1 MLESDRDTNNQSTPP
16 KVFISYGHD
25 SQAHKDRILA
35 LAARLREGG
44 IDADIDQ
51 YNPAPPEGWPRWMLD
66 RVEKADFVLI
76 ACTERYDCCF
86 QGKEEPGKGKGSTW
100 EGGVIIQKLYD
111 DQGHNSKFVP
121 IIFTVEESSFIP
133 SPLRGVTY
141 YELHN
146 DDGYNL
152 LYRRLTSQPETLKP
166 PLGLLQSL
174 PPRDRQQYF
183 LDENSRGGLKKRL
196 YDASKGL
203 LNWKRTLADD
213 RQIPRLELERLK
225 GCIQTEDS
233 STTILLGAPGSGKSA
248 LMAEL
253 GHWVEAENYVLLAIK
268 ADYLDNTIKTI
279 EDLQRYLRLDRHLYD
294 AIAAIA
300 DREKVVL
307 LIDQLDAISEL
318 LDRNPERL
326 NILLAT
332 IESLSNINNVH
343 IVATC
348 REFEFRHGSQFDRLD
363 NLDRLDL
370 SLPTWET
377 IAPLLEEKQ
386 HHPYQIGESFRQIL
400 QNPFHLGIFLEVA
413 KPGEVLDSLS
423 KLLDRLWQKYIL
435 ERSQA
440 KKYVKFLE
448 KIADRMTKEEVLWL
462 PNAIG
467 DDSPQ
472 IYQYLIRSGI
482 LIENSDNSTV
492 GFRHQTYYDH
502 TLARAYARESQSLTE
517 RVLTGQD
524 SLFVRPVL
532 LRSLTYLRGTDTI
545 RYQKQ
550 LITFLKTEK
559 QKIRYHIRSLLI
571 EFIAAQSHPNPVE
584 AELLIP
590 LLKSPK
596 EGIKVLDLTSGS
608 PGWFDLFHTRSE
620 FTNWLTK
627 PIEKAIYCRPI
638 LAMAATSAPERV
650 WSLLE
655 EYCLHDRAYD
665 NLSIVAIKN
674 ITVWTPERVV
684 RTAEIIRRSDIGWN
698 NVADITEKVT
708 ESLPNYAANIILAHL
723 NYRLD
728 RAIEAS
734 NIPLPK
740 LPADASESKKI
751 RRYRHNSFNVFENLL
766 KLENQFYQIEEFA
779 ANNPQSFLASIW
791 PWFIEV
797 VKRLVKEPNTPAIR
811 YREDDAYD
819 LDLFKGDL
827 IDSLVAAIVALVN
840 QDKIAFLKFVRDN
853 ETSDLLVVHRLLAK
867 GWEVIASAEPKRV
880 MDYLLADVRRFSLG
894 GNLHYHQET
903 ELLIVGIFPY
913 LEVEDREKIEIV
925 IQQFKY
931 YHPSGNRAADLSRRY
946 LEFNREHRLSL
957 LKAIPAPYLSDRS
970 RRLKEEEQRALPWV
984 EQREHY
990 SSTSVYRVGSRMTK
1004 AEMSRASDKA
1014 LLNLFERL
1022 SDNTAE
1028 TINRRESI
1036 DPSRSG
1042 DVNQQSREFGELVK
1056 DDPSRFFR
1064 LLSHLQPQCHE
1075 RYVGCAL
1082 ENLAKTDRPP
1092 SDLLD
1097 LIADLDRQGFASE
1110 DFRSHAATALQT
1122 IATTSSGL
1130 PQPSISLL
1138 ESWLPGYIDPK
1149 PSDGQDKEETSS
1161 DLKSPILFGTS
1172 GSHFLIGGR
1181 GHIIWTIADG
1191 YLRQSSP
1198 DLEGWAQFVRSQ
1210 IDVETHPR
1218 IWVEIFS
1225 RMQVLLNGDRPEA
1238 TELFDRII
1246 CNYPE
1251 VLKYPWALYS
1261 IGRLMGWFEP
1271 QETVRKWLM
1280 TIELDR
1286 STLSQQA
1293 YGELL
1298 LIYNLG
1304 YQDEWSMERIRYHLA
1319 LDNEAILCGL
1329 AHAASFLWARR
1340 ECRAIATEILYT
1352 LASSSFPSVRGAV
1365 ASIFQHYGERIEF
1378 DRGMLKIIEAVYKNK
1393 DLLSISAISLLEI
1406 IEERGLVDRHPKVV
1420 LAVCKKAI
1428 DLCKEL
1434 TKLNHDTSHL
1444 APSLT
1449 ALAIRLHRQPKF
1461 RKDGLKLFER
1471 LLALNL
1477 RETQSALETLDRKPN
1492 RSIPYYATKR
1502 RHYRRS

>member
-1 MLESDRDTNNQSTPP
+1 MPP
-16 KVFISYGHD
+16 KVFISYNHD
-25 SQAHKDRILA
+25 SQVHKDQILA
-35 LAARLREGG
+35 LADRLREGG
-44 IDADIDQ
+44 INADIDQ

-66 RVEKADFVLI
+66 RVEEADFVLI

-86 QGKEEPGKGKGSTW
+86 QGKKEPGKGKGSTW

-111 DQGHNSKFVP
+111 DQGYNSKFVP
-121 IIFTVEESSFIP
+121 IILTVEDSRFIP
-133 SPLRGVTY
+133 IPLRGVTH

-152 LYRRLTSQPETLKP
+152 LYRHLTSQPETLKP

-183 LDENSRGGLKKRL
+183 LDENSRNGLKESFHV
-196 YDASKGL
+196 ASQGL

-213 RQIPRLELERLK
+213 RQIPRLELEQLK
-225 GCIQTEDS
+225 NCIQTEDF

-253 GHWVEAENYVLLAIK
+253 GHWVEAENYALLAIK

-279 EDLQRYLRLDRHLYD
+279 EDLQRYLRLDRYLYD

-332 IESLSNINNVH
+332 IEALSEISNVH

-348 REFEFRHGSQFDRLD
+348 REFEFRHGSQFARLD

-377 IAPLLEEKQ
+377 IASLLEEKQ
-386 HHPYQIGESFRQIL
+386 HHPHQIGESLRQIL

-423 KLLDRLWQKYIL
+423 KLLDRLWQKYVL

-440 KKYVKFLE
+440 KKYIKFLE
-448 KIADRMTKEEVLWL
+448 KIAKRMTEEEVLWL
-462 PNAIG
+462 PNAIA
-467 DDSPQ
+467 DDSRQ
-472 IYQYLIRSGI
+472 IYQYLVRSGI
-482 LIENSDNSTV
+482 LIENSDNSTI
-492 GFRHQTYYDH
+492 GLRHQTYYDH

-532 LRSLTYLRGTDTI
+532 LRSLNYLRGTDTI

-550 LITFLKTEK
+550 LTTFLKTDK
-559 QKIRYHIRSLLI
+559 QKIRPHIRSLLI
-571 EFIAAQSHPNPVE
+571 EFIGSQSHPDSIE

-590 LLKSPK
+590 LLNATK
-596 EGIKVLDLTSGS
+596 EGIKVLELTSGN
-608 PGWFDLFHTRSE
+608 PHWFDLFRTRAE
-620 FTNWLTK
+620 FTNWLKK
-627 PIEKAIYCRPI
+627 PIEKAIYCRPL
-638 LAMAATSAPERV
+638 LAMAAAFAPEHV
-650 WSLLE
+650 WSLLQD
-655 EYCLHDRAYD
+655 YCLDDRAYD
-665 NLSIVAIKN
+665 NLSIVVIKN
-674 ITVWTPERVV
+674 IAVWTPDRAD
-684 RTAEIIRRSDIGWN
+684 RTAEIIRRSDIGWD
-698 NVADITEKVT
+698 NVTEIAEKVT
-708 ESLPNYAANIILAHL
+708 ESLPDYTATIILAHL

-728 RAIEAS
+728 RAIETS
-734 NIPLPK
+734 NIRLPE
-740 LPADASESKKI
+740 LPADASESEKI
-751 RRYRHNSFNVFENLL
+751 HRYRHNSFNVFENLL

-791 PWFIEV
+791 HWFIEV
-797 VKRLVKEPNTPAIR
+797 VERLIKDRVTPSIR
-811 YREDDAYD
+811 YREDYAYER
-819 LDLFKGDL
+819 DLFEGDL
-827 IDSLVAAIVALVN
+827 IDSLVAAIVALAK
-840 QDKIAFLKFVRDN
+840 QDKLAFLKFVCDN
-853 ETSDLLVVHRLLAK
+853 EASDLLVVHRLLAK

-880 MDYLLADVRRFSLG
+880 MDYLLADLRRFSLG
-894 GNLHYHQET
+894 GDRHYHQET
-903 ELLIVGIFPY
+903 ETLIAGIFPH
-913 LEVEDREKIEIV
+913 LELEDREKIEIV

-931 YHPSGNRAADLSRRY
+931 YHPSGKRSADLSRKY
-946 LEFNREHRLSL
+946 LKWNQEHRLSL
-957 LKAIPAPYLSDRS
+957 LKSIPTPDLSDRS
-970 RRLKEEEQRALPWV
+970 RKLKEEEQRALPWV
-984 EQREHY
+984 EERERY
-990 SSTSVYRVGSRMTK
+990 RSTSVCNRVGSRMTK
-1004 AEMSRASDKA
+1004 AEMSCASDKS
-1014 LLNLFERL
+1014 LINLFNKL

-1036 DPSRSG
+1036 NPSQSG

-1056 DDPSRFFR
+1056 DDPSRFF
-1064 LLSHLQPQCHE
+1064 LLLPHLQPQCHE
-1075 RYVGCAL
+1075 RYVGYAL

-1092 SDLLD
+1092 TDILD

-1122 IATTSSGL
+1122 IAAQSSGL

-1138 ESWLPGYIDPK
+1138 ESWLPGYTYPK
-1149 PSDGQDKEETSS
+1149 LNDGRDKEETSS

-1181 GHIIWTIADG
+1181 GNVIWAIADG
-1191 YLRQSSP
+1191 YLRQSPP

-1218 IWVEIFS
+1218 IWVEMLS
-1225 RMQVLLNGDRPEA
+1225 RMQILLNGDRPEA
-1238 TELFDRII
+1238 TKLFDRII

-1251 VLKYPWALYS
+1251 VLKYPWSLHS
-1261 IGRLMGWFEP
+1261 IAVLMGRFEP
-1271 QETVRKWLM
+1271 QETVRKWLT
-1280 TIELDR
+1280 TIESDR

-1298 LIYNLG
+1298 LIHNLG
-1304 YQDEWSMERIRYHLA
+1304 YRDEWSMKRIRYHLA

-1329 AHAASFLWARR
+1329 AHAASFLWVRR
-1340 ECRAIATEILYT
+1340 ECRAIAAEILYT
-1352 LASSSFPSVRGAV
+1352 LAASSFPSVRGAV
-1365 ASIFQHYGERIEF
+1365 ASLFQHYGDRIEF

-1393 DLLSISAISLLEI
+1393 DLLSISAMALLEI

-1492 RSIPYYATKR
+1492 RSVPYYATR
-1502 RHYRRS
+1502 RRRYRRS

>member
-1 MLESDRDTNNQSTPP
+1 MKSEQTPP
-16 KVFISYGHD
+16 KVFISYSHD

-35 LAARLREGG
+35 LADRLREGG
-44 IDADIDQ
+44 IEADLDQ
-51 YNPAPPEGWPRWMLD
+51 YNPAPPEGWPCWMLN
-66 RVEKADFVLI
+66 RVEEANFVLI
-76 ACTERYDCCF
+76 ACTERYDLRRR
-86 QGKEEPGKGKGSTW
+86 GKEEPGKGKGATW
-100 EGGVIIQKLYD
+100 EGGVIFQELYNA
-111 DQGHNSKFVP
+111 QGYNSKFIP
-121 IIFTVEESSFIP
+121 IIFTVEDSSFIP
-133 SPLRGVTY
+133 SPLQSTTR

-174 PPRDRQQYF
+174 PPRNRQQYF
-183 LDENSRGGLKKRL
+183 LDENSRSGLKKRL
-196 YDASKGL
+196 HDASKGL

-213 RQIPRLELERLK
+213 RQIPRPELEQLK
-225 GCIQTEDS
+225 SCIQTQDS
-233 STTILLGAPGSGKSA
+233 STTVLLGAPGSGKSA

-268 ADYLDNTIKTI
+268 ADYLENTIKTI
-279 EDLQRYLRLDRHLYD
+279 EDLQQYLRLDRHLYD

-332 IESLSNINNVH
+332 IEALSEINNVH

-348 REFEFRHGSQFDRLD
+348 REFEFRHGSQFARLD
-363 NLDRLDL
+363 NVDRLDL
-370 SLPTWET
+370 SLPIWET

-386 HHPYQIGESFRQIL
+386 HHPHQIGESLRQIL

-423 KLLDRLWQKYIL
+423 KLLDRLWQKHVL
-435 ERSQA
+435 EQPQA
-440 KKYVKFLE
+440 KKYIKFLE
-448 KIADRMTKEEVLWL
+448 KIAKRMTEQEVLWL
-462 PNAIG
+462 PNAIA

-472 IYQYLIRSGI
+472 IYQYLVRSGI
-482 LIENSDNSTV
+482 LIENSDNSTI

-532 LRSLTYLRGTDTI
+532 LRSLTYLRGTDTV

-550 LITFLKTEK
+550 LTIFLKTEK
-559 QKIRYHIRSLLI
+559 QQIRSHIRSLLI
-571 EFIAAQSHPNPVE
+571 EFIASQSHPDPVE
-584 AELLIP
+584 AELIIP
-590 LLKSPK
+590 LLKSTK
-596 EGIKVLDLTSGS
+596 EGIKVLDLTIGN
-608 PGWFDLFHTRSE
+608 PDWFDLFCTRAE
-620 FTNWLTK
+620 FTNWLKK
-627 PIEKAIYCRPI
+627 PMEKAIYCRPL
-638 LAMAATSAPERV
+638 LAMAAAFAPEHV

-655 EYCLHDRAYD
+655 EYCLDDRAYD
-665 NLSIVAIKN
+665 NLSIVVIRN
-674 ITVWTPERVV
+674 IAVWTPDRVY
-684 RTAEIIRRSDIGWN
+684 RTAEIIRRSDIGWD
-698 NVADITEKVT
+698 NVNDIAEKVT
-708 ESLPNYAANIILAHL
+708 ECLPDYAATLILAHL

-734 NIPLPK
+734 NIILPE
-740 LPADASESKKI
+740 LPTDASESEKL
-751 RRYRHNSFNVFENLL
+751 RQYRHNSFNVFENLL

-791 PWFIEV
+791 HWFIEV
-797 VKRLVKEPNTPAIR
+797 VERLIKDRVTPSIR
-811 YREDDAYD
+811 YREDYAYER
-819 LDLFKGDL
+819 DLFEGDL
-827 IDSLVAAIVALVN
+827 IDSLVAAIIALAK
-840 QDKIAFLKFVRDN
+840 QDKLAFLKFVRDN
-853 ETSDLLVVHRLLAK
+853 KASDLLVVHRLLAK

-880 MDYLLADVRRFSLG
+880 MNYLLADLRRFSLG
-894 GNLHYHQET
+894 GDRHYHQET
-903 ELLIVGIFPY
+903 GLLIAGIFPH

-931 YHPSGNRAADLSRRY
+931 YHPSGKRSADLSRRY
-946 LEFNREHRLSL
+946 LESNRAHRLSL

-984 EQREHY
+984 EERERY
-990 SSTSVYRVGSRMTK
+990 SSTSAYRVGSRMTK

-1014 LLNLFERL
+1014 LLNLFNKL

-1064 LLSHLQPQCHE
+1064 LLSHLQPQRHE

-1097 LIADLDRQGFASE
+1097 LIADLDLQGFASE

-1130 PQPSISLL
+1130 PQLSISLM
-1138 ESWLPGYIDPK
+1138 ESWLPGFIYPK
-1149 PSDGQDKEETSS
+1149 LSDGRDKEETSS
-1161 DLKSPILFGTS
+1161 DLKLSILFGTS

-1181 GHIIWTIADG
+1181 GDMIWAIADG
-1191 YLRQSSP
+1191 YLRQSPP
-1198 DLEGWAQFVRSQ
+1198 DLEGWTQFVRSQ
-1210 IDVETHPR
+1210 IDVEAHPR
-1218 IWVEIFS
+1218 IWVEMLS
-1225 RMQVLLNGDRPEA
+1225 RMQVLLNGDRLEA
-1238 TELFDRII
+1238 TKLFDRVI

-1251 VLKYPWALYS
+1251 VLKYPWALHS
-1261 IGRLMGWFEP
+1261 IAVLMGRFER
-1271 QETVRKWLM
+1271 QETVQRWLT
-1280 TIELDR
+1280 TIESDR

-1298 LIYNLG
+1298 LIHNLG
-1304 YQDEWSMERIRYHLA
+1304 YRDEWSMKRIRYHLA

-1329 AHAASFLWARR
+1329 AHAASFLWVRR
-1340 ECRAIATEILYT
+1340 ECRAIAAEILYT
-1352 LASSSFPSVRGAV
+1352 LAASSFPSVRGAV
-1365 ASIFQHYGERIEF
+1365 ASLFQHYGDRIEF
-1378 DRGMLKIIEAVYKNK
+1378 DRGMLKIIEAVYNNK
-1393 DLLSISAISLLEI
+1393 DLLSISAMALLEI

-1492 RSIPYYATKR
+1492 RSVPYYATRRKR
-1502 RHYRRS
+1502 YRRSQLHP